1 MSNIKLVIF
10 DLDGTLVDAYAAI
23 ENSFNYVM
31 RKLGEKPQSARTIRG
46 AVGWG
51 DVNLLK
57 PFVSKINLKRALAL
71 YRKDHKRS
79 LLLYSRLYPHVR
91 SLLRQ
96 LRSRGCKLAIA
107 SNRPTEFAL
116 ILLRHL
122 RLIAYFDYV
131 LCADKLKYG
140 KPHPAILNKIIKRF
154 AFKRSQ
160 VLYVGDMTVDAQTG
174 RRAQVET
181 VIVTGGSSS
190 DRQIKKEKPFR
201 IIHRI
206 DKLLELLKIGF

>member
-1 MSNIKLVIF
+1 MSEIKLVIF

-23 ENSFNYVM
+23 EGSFNYVM
-31 RKLGEKPQSARTIRG
+31 RKLGEKPQSARTIRS

-57 PFVSKINLKRALAL
+57 PYVAAINLKRALAL
-71 YRKDHKRS
+71 YRSHHKRS
-79 LLLYSRLYPHVR
+79 LLIHSRPYPHVR
-91 SLLRQ
+91 GLLRQ

-122 RLIAYFDYV
+122 RLIDYFDYV

-140 KPHPAILNKIIKRF
+140 KPHPLILNKIIKRF
-154 AFKRSQ
+154 RFRRSEA
-160 VLYVGDMTVDAQTG
+160 LYVGDMTVDAQTG
-174 RRAQVET
+174 RRAQVKT

-190 DRQIKKEKPFR
+190 DRQIKKEKPFKVISR
-201 IIHRI
+201 IS
-206 DKLLELLKIGF
+206 KLLDLL